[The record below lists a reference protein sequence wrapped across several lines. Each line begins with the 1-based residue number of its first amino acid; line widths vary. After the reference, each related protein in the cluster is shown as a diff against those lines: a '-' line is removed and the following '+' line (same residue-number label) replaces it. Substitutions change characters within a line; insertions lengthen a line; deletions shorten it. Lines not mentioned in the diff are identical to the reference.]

1 MKMKKKITV
10 TTGSRSEYGILRPLL
25 KEIITNKNLELYL
38 IVSGMHLSK
47 IHGMTIN
54 EIKKDG
60 FGISAKVKMTP
71 TKDTSFHSAEALGKG
86 VIQFSK
92 IFNRIKPDLNL
103 VLGDRDEALASTLAA
118 SHMNIINAHIAGGDK
133 SGGIDEYN
141 RHAITKLSN
150 LHFAVTK
157 KSRNRIIK
165 LGENPKNVFVTGSP
179 AIDEIIQS
187 QITSKKDLETKLDI
201 KITGKEILLVFHP
214 VTTQTSKNKEQ
225 IEKILKAISKLK
237 KTTIT
242 IAPNSDFGYKQ
253 IYESIENFSKKN
265 KFLKMIPNLPRRDYL
280 GLLKNFGVLI
290 GNSSSGLVEASY
302 FNIPV
307 VNIGIRQQSRESG
320 PNTINISGSS
330 VNEIF
335 SSINKALSTKKRLK
349 KSNNIFGSGNSSK
362 KIVKYL
368 QKNYSENLIKKQIN
382 F

>member
-1 MKMKKKITV
+1 MGKKITV
-10 TTGSRSEYGILRPLL
+10 TTGARSGYGILRTLL
-25 KEIITNKNLELYL
+25 KEIILSKKLELYL
-38 IVSGMHLSK
+38 IVAGMHFSK

-60 FGISAKVKMTP
+60 FGISEKVSMTP
-71 TKDTSFHSAEALGKG
+71 TKDTSFHTTEALGKG
-86 VIQFSK
+86 LIQFSK
-92 IFNRIKPDLNL
+92 IFKKIKPDINL

-133 SGGIDEYN
+133 SGGIAEYN

-187 QITSKKDLETKLDI
+187 KITSKKDLETKLDI

-214 VTTQTSKNKEQ
+214 VTTQTFKNKEQ
-225 IEKILKAISKLK
+225 IEKILEAISKIK
-237 KTTIT
+237 KNTIA

-253 IYESIENFSKKN
+253 IYESIENFSTKN
-265 KFLKMIPNLPRRDYL
+265 KFFKMIPNLPRSDYL
-280 GLLKNFGVLI
+280 GLLKNFGVLV

-302 FNIPV
+302 FSIPV
-307 VNIGIRQQSRESG
+307 VNIGIRQQNRESG
-320 PNTINISGSS
+320 PNAINISGNSI
-330 VNEIF
+330 NEIF
-335 SSINKALSTKKRLK
+335 SSIDKALKTKKRSK
-349 KSNNIFGSGNSSK
+349 KSKNIFGSGNSSK
-362 KIVKYL
+362 KIVNYL
-368 QKNYSENLIKKQIN
+368 QKDYSSNLIKKQIN